1 MLVIRRKGNRQML
14 HTLPL
19 LEVPFTKSVTLRIT
33 CGLSV
38 FNIRLQESAQTEA
51 FNINY
56 GGKFNI
62 HNLK

>member
-1 MLVIRRKGNRQML
+1 ML